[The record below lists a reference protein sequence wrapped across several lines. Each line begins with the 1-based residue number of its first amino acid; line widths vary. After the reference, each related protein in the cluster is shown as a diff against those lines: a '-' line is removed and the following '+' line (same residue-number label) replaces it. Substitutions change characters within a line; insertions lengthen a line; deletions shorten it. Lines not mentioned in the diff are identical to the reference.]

1 MTSEKLVIKNVYK
14 IFGDKP
20 AQAMRLLR
28 EGLGK
33 DEIFSRTGQSPG
45 VIDASFTVNE
55 GEIFVIMG
63 LSGSGKST
71 LVRLLNRLIEPTSGE
86 ILLNGRDIAKLS
98 DKQLREVRRRE
109 IGMVF
114 QSFALM
120 PHMTVMENVAFGL
133 ALSGERAD
141 VQRIAAMAVLET
153 VGLAAHASCYPGSLS
168 GGMQQRVGL
177 ARALANNPQI
187 LLMDEAFSALDPLI
201 RTEMQDELVKL
212 QAVDKRTIIFI
223 SHDLDEA
230 IRIGTRIG
238 IMQGGRMVQVGTAEE
253 ILRNPA
259 NDYVRSFFNGVDATS
274 VLSAADIARRTQV
287 NIIDHAGMG
296 VHSAL
301 ARLRQNDREYGYV
314 VSPDQRLLGIVSTS
328 TLKHAVERL
337 ARPFLRDAYLPDLV
351 TISHDT
357 PINNLY
363 APLTQYP
370 YGLPVVDQ
378 NGRYRGSVTR
388 NNLLEFLHSQSQD
401 ALAESTE
408 STAATGPAAATQAT
422 QATAAV

>member
-1 MTSEKLVIKNVYK
+1 MTSEKLAIKNVYK

-20 AQAMRLLR
+20 ALAMHMLH

-33 DEIFSRTGQSPG
+33 EEIFRRTGQSPG

-71 LVRLLNRLIEPTSGE
+71 LVRLLNRLVEPTSGE
-86 ILLNGRDIAKLS
+86 ILLNGRDISKLS

-109 IGMVF
+109 ISMVF

-133 ALSGERAD
+133 ALSGESAS
-141 VQRIAAMAVLET
+141 VQRIAAMAVLEK
-153 VGLAAHASCYPGSLS
+153 VGLAAQASRYPDALS

-212 QAVDKRTIIFI
+212 QAIDKRTIIFI

-230 IRIGTRIG
+230 IRIGTRIA
-238 IMQGGRMVQVGTAEE
+238 IMQGGRVVQVGTAEE

-287 NIIDHAGMG
+287 SIIDHAGMG

-314 VSPDQRLLGIVSTS
+314 VSPDQRLLGIVSVD
-328 TLKHAVERL
+328 TLKQAVERL
-337 ARPFLRDAYLPDLV
+337 ARPFLRDAYLPDLL

-363 APLTQYP
+363 APLMQYP

-401 ALAESTE
+401 AAAESTV
-408 STAATGPAAATQAT
+408 AAAPTPAAAPA